1 MQGRRARVAP
11 KPGLL
16 LAAAVA
22 ALAGCA
28 ADPPAPPPDR
38 ERYRCVEIPGGLVEC
53 SLRAE

>member
-1 MQGRRARVAP
+1 MPVPRMRD
-11 KPGLL
+11 LF

-53 SLRAE
+53 SLREE

>member
-1 MQGRRARVAP
+1 VSS
-11 KPGLL
+11 KHCLV

-28 ADPPAPPPDR
+28 TDLPAPPPDS

-53 SLRAE
+53 SLREE